1 MLIAAQQELRPPELI
16 PFALFVSFLFDLF
29 FTTKIT
35 KDTKKEFSGVAEF
48 REGEAPAEPLGL
60 VIVNGE

>member
-35 KDTKKEFSGVAEF
+35 KDTKKEIFDVSEF
-48 REGEAPAEPLGL
+48 QEGEACAKLQFSDSS
-60 VIVNGE
+60 N

>member
-1 MLIAAQQELRPPELI
+1 
-16 PFALFVSFLFDLF
+16 VVNLF

-35 KDTKKEFSGVAEF
+35 KDTKKEFFDVSDF

-60 VIVNGE
+60 VMVNGE